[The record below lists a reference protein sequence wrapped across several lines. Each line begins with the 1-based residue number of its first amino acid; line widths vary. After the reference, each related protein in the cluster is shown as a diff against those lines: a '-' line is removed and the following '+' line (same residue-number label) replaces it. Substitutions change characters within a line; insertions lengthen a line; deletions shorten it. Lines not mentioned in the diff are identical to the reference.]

1 LLSITH
7 LKKRFGD
14 RIAVDDVSFEVRAG
28 ETIGLLGPNGAGKT
42 TTLSMLS
49 GLTQPDGGSVSF
61 GGELL
66 HQDDAASLKRRV
78 GLVPQDLALF
88 DELSAWANLE
98 LFGGLYGIKG
108 RAFAQRA
115 EAALDLVGLS
125 SRRADRVKQFSGG
138 MKRRLNIAGA
148 LLHDPQLILLDEP
161 TVGVDPQSRNAIF
174 ENLEELKRRGKT
186 LVYTTHYMEEAERL
200 CDRIVIIDHGRVIAN
215 DTVRGLYRL
224 LPNSRSVELQ
234 FEGTSADDALLADL
248 SSLTGV
254 SGVARSGAG
263 VRIETDDFSS
273 GPGAS
278 ARLPRGKGC
287 ARGVGADGAQ
297 HVGGCVHH
305 AHWPWFA
312 RRTRPERPGPF
323 MKLTAVWALIRN
335 DLRIYAT
342 DRRAMIIGILVPIL
356 IAAFFGYVFGG
367 NGNSEVA
374 KIPIAIVDEDQSA
387 ISRAIAADLGQDS
400 LVSVQALDRV
410 AGGAPSQGRQDT
422 GRGRHAGGI
431 LRRTP
436 AARCTSIMNDPRSN
450 C

>member
-1 LLSITH
+1 MLSITH

-263 VRIETDDFSS
+263 VRIETDDFSA
-273 GPGAS
+273 GL
-278 ARLPRGKGC
+278 ARVLACLAG
-287 ARGVGADGAQ
+287 RGV
-297 HVGGCVHH
+297 
-305 AHWPWFA
+305 
-312 RRTRPERPGPF
+312 R
-323 MKLTAVWALIRN
+323 
-335 DLRIYAT
+335 
-342 DRRAMIIGILVPIL
+342 
-356 IAAFFGYVFGG
+356 
-367 NGNSEVA
+367 VA
-374 KIPIAIVDEDQSA
+374 
-387 ISRAIAADLGQDS
+387 
-400 LVSVQALDRV
+400 SVQTARNTLEDVFITLTGHGLRD
-410 AGGAPSQGRQDT
+410 GPAPNAQV
-422 GRGRHAGGI
+422 
-431 LRRTP
+431 
-436 AARCTSIMNDPRSN
+436 RS
-450 C
+450 